1 MTVPRRLNPS
11 PERGGSRAKR
21 GGWGASEKPVQSP
34 HPAGFVGHPP
44 PAGEGS
50 ATRSPPAASGRRA
63 TARPFLRT
71 FVTPAALCALGL
83 AAALAAVMQYSLR
96 AYVPGSLEAGG
107 FTLANFAALAKPLY
121 GRVFLDTVWICFLTA
136 LCTLVVGYPLAYALV
151 RARNAALKSAIL
163 VIAVTP
169 LFLGEVVRTYSW
181 IVVLGNNGFLNAMLT
196 KSGLVQEPVQLMFT
210 RLGVVTAL
218 VHVTLPVMVIMLAA
232 ALAHIDRDYER
243 AAASL
248 GAGPV
253 RAFLTV
259 TLPLSMPGIIAGV
272 TTAFAWTFSA
282 FATPQ
287 LIGGGQVNMVSN
299 LVYQLGFAS
308 FNFPFAA
315 SLSVAG
321 LALTLAVLALMR
333 AAARS
338 LEQIGP
344 H

>member
-1 MTVPRRLNPS
+1 MTP
-11 PERGGSRAKR
+11 
-21 GGWGASEKPVQSP
+21 
-34 HPAGFVGHPP
+34 
-44 PAGEGS
+44 
-50 ATRSPPAASGRRA
+50 
-63 TARPFLRT
+63 RPFLRL
-71 FVTPAALCALGL
+71 FVTPAVLCALGL

-96 AYVPGSLEAGG
+96 AYVPGSLEAGA
-107 FTLANFAALAKPLY
+107 FTLDNFTALLRPLY
-121 GRVFLDTVWICFLTA
+121 ARVFLETVWICFLTA
-136 LCTLVVGYPLAYALV
+136 FFTLLVGYPLAYALV
-151 RARNAALKSAIL
+151 HARRVALKSAIL

-181 IVVLGNNGFLNAMLT
+181 IVVLGNNGFLNAMLLRL
-196 KSGLVQEPVQLMFT
+196 GLIDAPVQFMFT
-210 RLGVVTAL
+210 QFGVVIAL

-232 ALAHIDRDYER
+232 ALSHIDRDYER

-248 GAGPV
+248 GAGPI

-259 TLPLSMPGIIAGV
+259 TLPLSAPGIIAGV

-287 LIGGGQVNMVSN
+287 LIGGGRVNMVAN

-321 LALTLAVLALMR
+321 LLLTFAVLGLMR
-333 AAARS
+333 VAAGR
-338 LEQIGP
+338 LEAIRQ